1 MTGAEWLE
9 MYQSAYSNAQAASA
23 IHFTLVSG
31 YMVVAYVVGAK
42 LTRLQVTIA
51 NLLYICSVTSN
62 LASIGFNVRDALL
75 ARFYAAELVA
85 ELPTVAAPETISVAI
100 WSVMLVYVALVIGS
114 LAFMWQIRHPGSD

>member
-1 MTGAEWLE
+1 
-9 MYQSAYSNAQAASA
+9 
-23 IHFTLVSG
+23 
-31 YMVVAYVVGAK
+31 MVVAYVVGAK

-85 ELPTVAAPETISVAI
+85 ELPTVAAPETTSVMI
-100 WSVMLVYVALVIGS
+100 WSAMLVYVALTIGS